1 MNLDSNRSEKW
12 PPLKLQLLKRSEI
25 KKFRLIQKFKI
36 KLLYFDIQNNSASEE
51 EIAKDENVE
60 AGQGDQGDDGK
71 SKKNLFFY
79 FFAKPIFLFI
89 FTVRGRQSKSE
100 KKARK
105 AMAKLSL
112 RAIPGVNRV
121 CIRLSLLIFY
131 DYFLPCF

>member
-71 SKKNLFFY
+71 SKNVFFLFF
-79 FFAKPIFLFI
+79 FCSSSF
-89 FTVRGRQSKSE
+89 
-100 KKARK
+100 
-105 AMAKLSL
+105 
-112 RAIPGVNRV
+112 
-121 CIRLSLLIFY
+121 
-131 DYFLPCF
+131 